1 MAVFYDTD
9 LLPKFK
15 KAVVTIG
22 TFDGVHLGHLV
33 ILNEVAR
40 QAREI
45 GGESILV
52 TFEPHPRKLLY
63 PDQSIQ
69 IITPLDEKIQLVTKA
84 GIDHVVVAPFT
95 MDFAKLSAREYITQF
110 LIRLFDPEFIIIGY
124 DHHFG
129 HDRTGDIEL
138 LKELQPAHRYQVIE
152 IPAQLI
158 QEAAV
163 SSTKIRKAL
172 KDGEVAEASEMMGRP
187 YSLTGI
193 VVEGK
198 RLGRTLGFPTANL
211 RPISSDQ
218 IIPSIGIYAV
228 KVEFEGQLLPGMLS
242 IGYNPTVSNDN
253 IINIEVHLLQFDGD
267 LYGKRLT
274 LQFVERLRDELKFDS
289 LEALRQQLIEDQ
301 KATKEIFGL

>member
-1 MAVFYDTD
+1 M
-9 LLPKFK
+9 
-15 KAVVTIG
+15 
-22 TFDGVHLGHLV
+22 
-33 ILNEVAR
+33 
-40 QAREI
+40 
-45 GGESILV
+45 
-52 TFEPHPRKLLY
+52 
-63 PDQSIQ
+63 
-69 IITPLDEKIQLVTKA
+69 
-84 GIDHVVVAPFT
+84 
-95 MDFAKLSAREYITQF
+95 
-110 LIRLFDPEFIIIGY
+110 
-124 DHHFG
+124 
-129 HDRTGDIEL
+129 
-138 LKELQPAHRYQVIE
+138 LKELQPAYRYQVIE

-198 RLGRTLGFPTANL
+198 RLGRTLRIPTANL

-218 IIPSIGIYAV
+218 NIPSIGIYAV